1 MNRLVDCSTTCRQ
14 RNSDAKLTL
23 TLMARRSEKLK
34 PFWLSITEKEKLP
47 QLDFLAGALLSRQ
60 TSREYRRALQRAQR
74 MPSRKVVPF
83 FGVFIR
89 DLKSTLNQHPSVIVV
104 TSNDDAI
111 PIIQVSGIAMSA
123 ALGWGFP
130 PACRHT
136 ARLLILSLKFKRQS
150 TLNVLF
156 SLLHGPTLVTHG
168 LKLAL
173 FSIADKSRT
182 GRPTDRHK
190 RRAFHAAS
198 LTVSSNCRP

>member
-1 MNRLVDCSTTCRQ
+1 MKFRS
-14 RNSDAKLTL
+14 KLTL
-23 TLMARRSEKLK
+23 TLIKRRSEKLK

-74 MPSRKVVPF
+74 MPNRKVVPF

-111 PIIQVSGIAMSA
+111 PIIQVSRIGMSD
-123 ALGWGFP
+123 ALRRGFP
-130 PACRHT
+130 LACRHT
-136 ARLLILSLKFKRQS
+136 ARHLILSLKFKRQS

-156 SLLHGPTLVTHG
+156 PCS
-168 LKLAL
+168 
-173 FSIADKSRT
+173 T
-182 GRPTDRHK
+182 GR
-190 RRAFHAAS
+190 
-198 LTVSSNCRP
+198 LW